1 MTNTAGL
8 VMTNLNGKQNN
19 MNALK
24 TKGIFTSLMM
34 IMLMA
39 CTDQLDGKPPA
50 PAEISDKAP
59 KIQMN
64 VYKSPSCDCCNKWVD
79 HLGENGFSST
89 LHHPQNLEKFKLDR
103 GITPRYQSCHT
114 AVSENGYVFEGH
126 IPAEV
131 MKRFL
136 LEKPAGA
143 IGLSVPGM
151 PVGSPGMEM
160 GERRDDYNV
169 LLLMKD
175 GTAQVYHKVRH
186 AR

>member
-1 MTNTAGL
+1 
-8 VMTNLNGKQNN
+8 

-34 IMLMA
+34 VMLMA

-59 KIQMN
+59 EIQMD
-64 VYKSPSCDCCNKWVD
+64 VYKSPTCGCCAKWVD
-79 HLGENGFSST
+79 HIT
-89 LHHPQNLEKFKLDR
+89 LHGFKTAEHLPSNLQQFKLDK
-103 GITPRYQSCHT
+103 GIAPRYQSCHT
-114 AVSENGYVFEGH
+114 GVSKEGYVFEGH
-126 IPAEV
+126 IPAKI

-151 PVGSPGMEM
+151 PVGSPGMEV
-160 GERRDDYNV
+160 GERYDDYNV

>member
-1 MTNTAGL
+1 MGFNSIKRYLIVVVLLSIA
-8 VMTNLNGKQNN
+8 
-19 MNALK
+19 
-24 TKGIFTSLMM
+24 
-34 IMLMA
+34 A
-39 CTDQLDGKPPA
+39 CSDNSNVPNIAADLGVQPIKLD
-50 PAEISDKAP
+50 
-59 KIQMN
+59 
-64 VYKSPSCDCCNKWVD
+64 VFKSPTCGCCAKWVD
-79 HLGENGFSST
+79 HISLHGFNTAEHLPS
-89 LHHPQNLEKFKLDR
+89 NLQQFKLDK
-103 GITPRYQSCHT
+103 GIAPRYQSCHT
-114 AVSENGYVFEGH
+114 GVSKEGYVFEGH

-160 GERRDDYNV
+160 GERYDDYNV

-186 AR
+186 ASES

>member
-1 MTNTAGL
+1 MGFNSIKRYLIVVVLLSIA
-8 VMTNLNGKQNN
+8 
-19 MNALK
+19 
-24 TKGIFTSLMM
+24 
-34 IMLMA
+34 A
-39 CTDQLDGKPPA
+39 CSDNSNVPNIAADLGVLPIKLD
-50 PAEISDKAP
+50 
-59 KIQMN
+59 
-64 VYKSPSCDCCNKWVD
+64 VFKSPTCGCCAKWVD
-79 HLGENGFSST
+79 HIT
-89 LHHPQNLEKFKLDR
+89 LHGFKTAEHLPSNLQQFKLDK
-103 GITPRYQSCHT
+103 GIAPRYQSCHT
-114 AVSENGYVFEGH
+114 GVSKEGYVFEGH

-160 GERRDDYNV
+160 GERYDDYNV

-186 AR
+186 ASES